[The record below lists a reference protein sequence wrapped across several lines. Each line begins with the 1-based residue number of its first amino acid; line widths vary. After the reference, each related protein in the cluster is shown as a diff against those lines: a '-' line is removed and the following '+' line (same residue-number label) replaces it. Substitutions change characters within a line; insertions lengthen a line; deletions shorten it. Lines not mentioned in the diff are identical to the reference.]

1 MHVSVTEAKKHLA
14 ALMRRAEAGDEV
26 VLTHN
31 GRATVKLVPV
41 PQQPKAEMR
50 RAAIADAQAAVR
62 KRLAELGE
70 ADDRPAGPSAARSQ
84 DFLYDDDG
92 LPG

>member
-1 MHVSVTEAKKHLA
+1 MQVSVTEARKHLA
-14 ALMRRAEAGDEV
+14 ALMRRAEAGEEV
-26 VLTHN
+26 VLTRN

-62 KRLAELGE
+62 KRLAELDKSGE
-70 ADDRPAGPSAARSQ
+70 LAAGPGAARSQ
-84 DFLYDDDG
+84 DFLYDEDG
-92 LPG
+92 LPN

>member
-1 MHVSVTEAKKHLA
+1 MQVSVTEAKKHLA
-14 ALMRRAEAGDEV
+14 ALMRRAEAGEEV
-26 VLTHN
+26 VLTRN

-41 PQQPKAEMR
+41 LQQPKAEMR
-50 RAAIADAQAAVR
+50 RAAIADVQAAVR

-70 ADDRPAGPSAARSQ
+70 AGDRTVGPSAARSQ

-92 LPG
+92 LPA